1 MLRSCLTRF
10 FAAEEGAVAVD
21 WVALTGALV
30 GLAIL
35 IVMRVAQGATET
47 ATGIGTQLEAT
58 EIPGVTFTLGTSGAG
73 SSTGGSP
80 TGNLAR

>member
-1 MLRSCLTRF
+1 MLRSCLSRF
-10 FAAEEGAVAVD
+10 RAAEEGAVAVD

-35 IVMRVAQGATET
+35 IVLRVAQGATGA
-47 ATGIGTQLEAT
+47 ATDLGTQLEAT
-58 EIPGVTFTLGTSGAG
+58 EIPGTTFTLGTSDPG

-80 TGNLAR
+80 TGTMSP